1 MLVSG
6 GDQSYQV
13 AKLQSGNDP
22 IIDSGGRITFEGV
35 KDFHDES
42 HTKSKSDLAW
52 YKMKGEGR
60 TDETLRQS
68 ALVAQGKL
76 VIKAVDG
83 LSIDVKQVDQQS
95 VSQTIDAMVKAEPD
109 LAWMKEAQARGDIDW
124 RQVKEIHDSFKYDN
138 SGLGAGAK
146 IAIAILMS
154 FIMGPAGFGLSGAN
168 LAVATSLSTTAVTS
182 TIDNKGNLGLAL
194 KETVSAD
201 SLKSA
206 AIAGFTAGALDYADE
221 NWFAGAEDAG
231 TATQGV
237 EPSAGSASS
246 ASNSSKDIFRWSNAT
261 DTAIRTTGRA
271 VISSNI
277 STAIGGGSFGSNFN
291 AALLGEAGNVAM
303 ATGFNWVG
311 DTIKFPDGGPQKIV
325 AHAIMGGLLAE
336 LTGSD
341 FKTGA
346 VAAGLNE
353 ALIPGMAKV
362 AGENKDLQ
370 LMLSQLTGLLAAAAV
385 DGDLNTG
392 SKIAEKA
399 TAFNYLFH
407 AELVEREQKL
417 NTCVSPADCQS
428 VRDYYNKLDAT
439 RNSEFGQ
446 YCRTNPAACLQVT
459 KQLADEIPANEKMLH
474 DGRSAGLDRS
484 AALWEITRSNE
495 RAINTG
501 IIEKTRTDKGDG
513 AALLVELAADGL
525 SQDRGLFSSTA
536 GGKGGTTGVKV
547 GVVGNDGA
555 KGGAKT
561 PQTLEQISN
570 PPQGPVI
577 PSGWVSRPGKNGG
590 EIYFPP
596 GTDPAKGEHIR
607 VMPPGSSP
615 VPGYENGYWRWQNSG
630 KQPINP
636 ATGKPGK
643 GQGDTHVPLPP
654 DTLPPVR
661 R

>member
-1 MLVSG
+1 MSRSRRAPSMPGDVRVAARNDLLMVASKIAAGNEAYLVAGKQLSLLAEQNRDYSLYDMKKKGSWGSKAARRDEVTQLTHIGSEINTGGDLMLVSG
-6 GDQSYQV
+6 GDQTYQV
-13 AKLQSGNDP
+13 AKLQSGNDL

-83 LSIDVKQVDQQS
+83 LRIDVKQVDQQS

-124 RQVKEIHDSFKYDN
+124 RQVKEIHDSFEYDN

-154 FIMGPAGFGLSGAN
+154 FIMGPAGFGLSGTN

-182 TIDNKGNLGLAL
+182 TIENKGNLGLAL

-206 AIAGFTAGALDYADE
+206 AIAGFTAYASAYADKEWFSSAE
-221 NWFAGAEDAG
+221 NSS
-231 TATQGV
+231 TTTQGV
-237 EPSAGSASS
+237 EPSTGSAGSASS
-246 ASNSSKDIFRWSNAT
+246 ASNSSKDIFRWNTAT
-261 DTAIRTTGRA
+261 DTAIRTTGQA
-271 VISSNI
+271 VISSSI

-392 SKIAEKA
+392 STIAKKA
-399 TAFNYLFH
+399 TEFNYLFH

-417 NTCVSPADCQS
+417 NTCASPADCQS
-428 VRDYYNKLDAT
+428 VRDYYNNLDTAPEQ
-439 RNSEFGQ
+439 RV
-446 YCRTNPAACLQVT
+446 RTV
-459 KQLADEIPANEKMLH
+459 
-474 DGRSAGLDRS
+474 
-484 AALWEITRSNE
+484 
-495 RAINTG
+495 
-501 IIEKTRTDKGDG
+501 
-513 AALLVELAADGL
+513 
-525 SQDRGLFSSTA
+525 
-536 GGKGGTTGVKV
+536 
-547 GVVGNDGA
+547 
-555 KGGAKT
+555 
-561 PQTLEQISN
+561 
-570 PPQGPVI
+570 
-577 PSGWVSRPGKNGG
+577 
-590 EIYFPP
+590 
-596 GTDPAKGEHIR
+596 
-607 VMPPGSSP
+607 
-615 VPGYENGYWRWQNSG
+615 
-630 KQPINP
+630 
-636 ATGKPGK
+636 
-643 GQGDTHVPLPP
+643 LPE
-654 DTLPPVR
+654 
-661 R
+661 